1 MAKSRIRAVIGL
13 LLNIFILPGLGSLI
27 GGRYLA
33 GIFQLILIVI
43 SFILDLT
50 IVGLVIGIPLG
61 ALVWLWALITGIS
74 MFMRAR

>member
-1 MAKSRIRAVIGL
+1 MAKSRIRAIIGL

-74 MFMRAR
+74 MIMRAR

>member
-33 GIFQLILIVI
+33 GIFQFILIVI

-74 MFMRAR
+74 MIMRAR